1 MPLASRSRASS
12 SSEGCAKRGGSWPRK
27 CLNVSVKRTCPF
39 GHSVHVRIVVGADD
53 EGAVADA
60 VVEELRARGHDVRVV
75 EREQWPDVAARV
87 ARAVAAGEAD
97 QGMLFCWTGTG
108 TSMAANKVPGVRAA
122 LAWDPWIAEGARKWN
137 DANVLVMSLKRT
149 DPETAREIVA
159 AWLSVEAPDPDEAAN
174 IARLGELE
182 R

>member
-1 MPLASRSRASS
+1 M
-12 SSEGCAKRGGSWPRK
+12 
-27 CLNVSVKRTCPF
+27 
-39 GHSVHVRIVVGADD
+39 RIVVGADD

-60 VVEELRARGHDVRVV
+60 VVDELRARGHEVTVL
-75 EREQWPDVAARV
+75 ERAQWPEVAAR
-87 ARAVAAGEAD
+87 AAGAVATGEAD

-149 DPETAREIVA
+149 DPETARRIVD
-159 AWLSVEAPDPDEAAN
+159 AWLCVDAPDPDEAEN
-174 IARLGELE
+174 IARLTELDTL

>member
-1 MPLASRSRASS
+1 ML
-12 SSEGCAKRGGSWPRK
+12 
-27 CLNVSVKRTCPF
+27 
-39 GHSVHVRIVVGADD
+39 VGADD

-60 VVEELRARGHDVRVV
+60 VVDELRTRGHEVDVV
-75 EREQWPDVAARV
+75 ERAQWPDVAARV

-108 TSMAANKVPGVRAA
+108 TSMAANKVRGVRAA

-149 DPETAREIVA
+149 SPESARAIVD
-159 AWLSVEAPDPDEAAN
+159 AWLSVEAPDPDEAEN
-174 IARLGELE
+174 IAKLRELE
-182 R
+182 S